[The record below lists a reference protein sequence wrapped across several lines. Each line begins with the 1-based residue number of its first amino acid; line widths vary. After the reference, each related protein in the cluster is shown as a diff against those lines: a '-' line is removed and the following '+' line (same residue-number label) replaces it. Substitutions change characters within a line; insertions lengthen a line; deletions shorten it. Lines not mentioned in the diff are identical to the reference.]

1 MIRLC
6 VFLHLGTKHVKPGT
20 KQEQSGT
27 NWDQP
32 GTIQGQLE
40 IKQEQGHNW
49 TK

>member
-1 MIRLC
+1 MF
-6 VFLHLGTKHVKPGT
+6 FLHLGTKHVKPGT

-40 IKQEQGHNW
+40 IKQEQGHN
-49 TK
+49 